1 MMLNPLLDIDHVFS
15 LVIQQEREMIGYDCS
30 PNTHDVESAL
40 AMQVNA
46 QQSNST
52 SKSGPYNKGK
62 GHGYP
67 KGTNRICTNCGMKNH
82 TVDSCYQII
91 GYPPGYKQNKGK
103 NQQSQVNATSNAS
116 GPSIASSSQ
125 VVSSPS
131 QFGFTQEQYQGI
143 IEALQQSK
151 IHSQPK
157 ANSITTSPFV
167 LHSPSSHNN
176 GKNSNFWILDTGAT
190 DHITFHLASFTTH
203 HNIVPVPVTFPN
215 GSQIFASIAGSI
227 VISPFLTLHNVLY
240 IPTFHVNLIS
250 VTKLAATNNCHL
262 NFTPNVCHIL

>member
-1 MMLNPLLDIDHVFS
+1 
-15 LVIQQEREMIGYDCS
+15 MIGYDCS

-176 GKNSNFWILDTGAT
+176 EP
-190 DHITFHLASFTTH
+190 FHGDDWY
-203 HNIVPVPVTFPN
+203 N
-215 GSQIFASIAGSI
+215 
-227 VISPFLTLHNVLY
+227 
-240 IPTFHVNLIS
+240 
-250 VTKLAATNNCHL
+250 
-262 NFTPNVCHIL
+262 